1 MINFFVLLFAF
12 SLIFLSVT
20 ERFRSYANLMCLQGI
35 LLFVISFFLLTEINW
50 LNLLFITAETLIF
63 KAIIIPVLLYRI
75 INRTGVSK
83 AHKSALP
90 IFYQLI
96 LTVLAFFV
104 SIGISF
110 MFKDP
115 AITPSF
121 LIISIS
127 AMLCGLLFIIAHKRI
142 FSHMIGFLMLENAV
156 FLFSIAVGA
165 EMPILINTGILIDLI
180 ITTLILSVFLTK
192 VNKHNPNLES
202 DQLTQL
208 KD

>member
-1 MINFFVLLFAF
+1 
-12 SLIFLSVT
+12 
-20 ERFRSYANLMCLQGI
+20 MCLQGI
-35 LLFVISFFLLTEINW
+35 LLFVISFFLLKEINW
-50 LNLLFITAETLIF
+50 LNLLFITTETLIF
-63 KAIIIPVLLYRI
+63 KAIIIPFLLYRI

-83 AHKSALP
+83 VHKSALP
-90 IFYQLI
+90 IFYQLL

-121 LIISIS
+121 FIISIS
-127 AMLCGLLFIIAHKRI
+127 AMLCGLLFIISHRRI
-142 FSHMIGFLMLENAV
+142 FSHMVGFLVLENAV

-180 ITTLILSVFLTK
+180 ITTFILSVFLTK
-192 VNKHNPNLES
+192 VNKHNPTLEA

>member
-1 MINFFVLLFAF
+1 
-12 SLIFLSVT
+12 
-20 ERFRSYANLMCLQGI
+20 
-35 LLFVISFFLLTEINW
+35 
-50 LNLLFITAETLIF
+50 
-63 KAIIIPVLLYRI
+63 
-75 INRTGVSK
+75 GVSRV
-83 AHKSALP
+83 HKSALP

-96 LTVLAFFV
+96 LTMIAFFV

-127 AMLCGLLFIIAHKRI
+127 SMLCGLLLIITHKRI
-142 FSHMIGFLMLENAV
+142 FSHMVGFLVLENAV
-156 FLFSIAVGA
+156 FLFSIAAGT
-165 EMPILINTGILIDLI
+165 EMPILINTGILLDLI

-192 VNKHNPNLES
+192 VNEHNRSLEVDNL
-202 DQLTQL
+202 TKL

>member
-1 MINFFVLLFAF
+1 MINLFILLFAF
-12 SLIFLSVT
+12 SLIFLSIT
-20 ERFRSYANLMCLQGI
+20 ERFRSYANLMCIQGI
-35 LLFVISFFLLTEINW
+35 LLFLISFFLLKEINW

-63 KAIIIPVLLYRI
+63 KAIVIPLLLYRI

-83 AHKSALP
+83 VHKSSLP
-90 IFYQLI
+90 VFYQLV
-96 LTVLAFFV
+96 LTMLAFFI

-110 MFKDP
+110 MLKDP
-115 AITPSF
+115 AINPTF

-127 AMLCGLLFIIAHKRI
+127 AMLCGLLLIITHKRI
-142 FSHMIGFLMLENAV
+142 FSHMVGFLVLENAV
-156 FLFSIAVGA
+156 FLFSIAAGT

-192 VNKHNPNLES
+192 VNEHNHNLES
-202 DQLTQL
+202 DELTQL